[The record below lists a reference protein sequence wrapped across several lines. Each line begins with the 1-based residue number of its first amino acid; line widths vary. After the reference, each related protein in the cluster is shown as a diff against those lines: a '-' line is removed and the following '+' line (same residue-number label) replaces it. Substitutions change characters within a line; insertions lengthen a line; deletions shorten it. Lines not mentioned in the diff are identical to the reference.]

1 MGPDLRLRPV
11 GPLPTGA
18 LPHQVRPF
26 CGIVVY
32 SASLP
37 NEDFADMSANLVPSS
52 VNSASPARPETFAQ
66 MPQWGGPP
74 SAPPAEGGI
83 GEILSRSVA
92 AIKRYKWLI
101 LVVITVGVGAG
112 FALTR
117 FVSPMYV
124 VQAKVWIQ
132 DNSGGRGPV
141 SAPGILKSDQAWV
154 ELARSFSVL
163 DKVVSK
169 LALHVVPEA
178 ASDTAVVHSL
188 MPSDKLRSGTYRL
201 EVDASGTRYSLFRHK
216 DGDEKADE
224 LIEKGAVGDSIGRGV
239 GFQWQPTA
247 TALGRD
253 RTVKF
258 EVLTPREAS
267 VVLATNL
274 DVTIPFNSN
283 LLLFQLKGKS
293 SVMLATTINALVS
306 QFIAE
311 AERLKRAGLE
321 VSSTTIEEQLKLAA
335 SQLNAAQAAYE
346 SFKINAITQPTE
358 NVSVQPGISAT
369 LNPVMGQFFSDKT
382 ALDQTRRDREAL
394 QKIIDDG
401 KARGGKVAIEALR
414 GYPALMGSNPQ
425 LGNALGELDVAQA
438 ALRKLEETYT
448 DQHPMVKDKKAQ
460 IERLELQTIPQLVT
474 VSLAELKSREA
485 EMQRRVDGASVE
497 IKRIPTRT
505 IQEMQLKREVD
516 IASSMYADL
525 AGRAVSARLAERSAM
540 SDVGVLDTAVAP
552 RFPTSDTSL
561 SIFFLAVAVSIGAGL
576 GLALLLDRL
585 DKRFRYPEQATHEL
599 GLDIVGAIPSYNN
612 PRSATARLEE
622 ATQLVEAFRS
632 IALSVRTAFDGTG
645 PVQLTITSPG
655 PGDGKSFT
663 SANLASALA
672 DSGFRTV
679 IVDGDI
685 RRGELHA
692 VFGDLQQTPG
702 LVDFL
707 ADEATLEQVVLPTQH
722 HANLFVVPCGKR
734 RKHGPELLASER
746 MRLLLDDLRSRFD
759 AIIVDSAPLG
769 AGIDAFALGAAT
781 GSMLIVLRAGET
793 DRKLAQAKLTVL
805 DRMPVRIIGAI
816 LNDVGVM
823 PQFKYYH
830 YLEGYYG
837 IEEPEPSAALLGAG
851 DGRGRA

>member
-1 MGPDLRLRPV
+1 MIPR
-11 GPLPTGA
+11 
-18 LPHQVRPF
+18 
-26 CGIVVY
+26 
-32 SASLP
+32 
-37 NEDFADMSANLVPSS
+37 
-52 VNSASPARPETFAQ
+52 
-66 MPQWGGPP
+66 
-74 SAPPAEGGI
+74 
-83 GEILSRSVA
+83 A
-92 AIKRYKWLI
+92 A
-101 LVVITVGVGAG
+101 GN
-112 FALTR
+112 
-117 FVSPMYV
+117 
-124 VQAKVWIQ
+124 AKI
-132 DNSGGRGPV
+132 S
-141 SAPGILKSDQAWV
+141 
-154 ELARSFSVL
+154 
-163 DKVVSK
+163 
-169 LALHVVPEA
+169 
-178 ASDTAVVHSL
+178 
-188 MPSDKLRSGTYRL
+188 
-201 EVDASGTRYSLFRHK
+201 
-216 DGDEKADE
+216 
-224 LIEKGAVGDSIGRGV
+224 IES
-239 GFQWQPTA
+239 
-247 TALGRD
+247 
-253 RTVKF
+253 
-258 EVLTPREAS
+258 
-267 VVLATNL
+267 
-274 DVTIPFNSN
+274 
-283 LLLFQLKGKS
+283 
-293 SVMLATTINALVS
+293 
-306 QFIAE
+306 
-311 AERLKRAGLE
+311 
-321 VSSTTIEEQLKLAA
+321 
-335 SQLNAAQAAYE
+335 
-346 SFKINAITQPTE
+346 
-358 NVSVQPGISAT
+358 
-369 LNPVMGQFFSDKT
+369 
-382 ALDQTRRDREAL
+382 
-394 QKIIDDG
+394 
-401 KARGGKVAIEALR
+401 LR
-414 GYPALMGSNPQ
+414 GFPQLMGSNPQ
-425 LGNALGELDVAQA
+425 LSPALQELDVAQA
-438 ALRKLEETYT
+438 GLRKLEETYT
-448 DQHPMVKDKKAQ
+448 DQHQLVKDKKTQ
-460 IERLELQTIPQLVT
+460 IERLETQTIPQLIT
-474 VSLAELKSREA
+474 SSYAELKSREI

-561 SIFFLAVAVSIGAGL
+561 SIFFLAVAVSVGAGL

-632 IALSVRTAFDGTG
+632 IALSVRTSFDGTG

-692 VFGDLQQTPG
+692 VFGDLKQTPG

-746 MRLLLDDLRSRFD
+746 MRILLDDLRSRFD

-837 IEEPEPSAALLGAG
+837 IDEPEPSSAALLGAG
-851 DGRGRA
+851 GDSRRG

>member
-1 MGPDLRLRPV
+1 
-11 GPLPTGA
+11 
-18 LPHQVRPF
+18 
-26 CGIVVY
+26 
-32 SASLP
+32 
-37 NEDFADMSANLVPSS
+37 MSANLVPSP
-52 VNSASPARPETFAQ
+52 VTNASPARPETFSQ

-83 GEILSRSVA
+83 GEIVSRSLA
-92 AIKRYKWLI
+92 AIKRYRWLI

-112 FALTR
+112 FLLTR

-141 SAPGILKSDQAWV
+141 NAPGILKSDQAWV

-163 DKVVSK
+163 DKVVSR
-169 LALHVVPEA
+169 LALHVVPETEA
-178 ASDTAVVHSL
+178 DTAVVRTL
-188 MPSDKLRSGTYRL
+188 MPSDKLRSGVYRL
-201 EVDASGTRYSLFRHK
+201 EVDGSGARYTLFRIP
-216 DGDEKADE
+216 DTDSEKE
-224 LIEKGAVGDSIGRGV
+224 EVIEKGAVGDSIGRAV
-239 GFQWQPTA
+239 GFQWQPA
-247 TALGRD
+247 SALLGRD
-253 RTVKF
+253 RAVKF

-267 VVLATNL
+267 VALATNL

-293 SVMLATTINALVS
+293 SVLLATTINVLVS
-306 QFIAE
+306 QFISE
-311 AERLKRAGLE
+311 AERLKKAGLE
-321 VSSTTIEEQLKLAA
+321 VSSTTIEEQLKLAS

-346 SFKINAITQPTE
+346 AFKINAIVQPTE
-358 NVSVQPGISAT
+358 NVAVSPGVTGT

-382 ALDQTRRDREAL
+382 TLDQTKRDREAL
-394 QKIIDDG
+394 QRIIDDSKG
-401 KARGGKVAIEALR
+401 RGGRLSIESLR
-414 GYPALMGSNPQ
+414 GFPQLMGSNPQ
-425 LGNALGELDVAQA
+425 LSQALQELDVAQA
-438 ALRKLEETYT
+438 GLRKLEETYT
-448 DQHPMVKDKKAQ
+448 DQHQLVKDKKTQ
-460 IERLELQTIPQLVT
+460 IERLETQTIPQLIT
-474 VSLAELKSREA
+474 SSYAELKSREI

-561 SIFFLAVAVSIGAGL
+561 SIFFLAVAVSVGAGL

-632 IALSVRTAFDGTG
+632 IALSVRTSFDGTG

-692 VFGDLQQTPG
+692 VFGDLKQTPG

-746 MRLLLDDLRSRFD
+746 MRILLDDLRSRFD

-837 IEEPEPSAALLGAG
+837 IDEPEPSSAALLGAG
-851 DGRGRA
+851 GDSRRG

>member
-1 MGPDLRLRPV
+1 
-11 GPLPTGA
+11 
-18 LPHQVRPF
+18 
-26 CGIVVY
+26 
-32 SASLP
+32 
-37 NEDFADMSANLVPSS
+37 MSANLVPSP
-52 VNSASPARPETFAQ
+52 VTNASPARPETFSQ
-66 MPQWGGPP
+66 MPPWGGPP

-83 GEILSRSVA
+83 GEIVSRSLA
-92 AIKRYKWLI
+92 AIKRYRWLI

-112 FALTR
+112 FLLTR

-141 SAPGILKSDQAWV
+141 NAPGILKSDQAWV

-163 DKVVSK
+163 DKVVSR
-169 LALHVVPEA
+169 LALHVVPETEA
-178 ASDTAVVHSL
+178 DTAVVRTL
-188 MPSDKLRSGTYRL
+188 MPSDKLRSGVYRL
-201 EVDASGTRYSLFRHK
+201 EVDGSGARYTLFRIP
-216 DGDEKADE
+216 DTDSEKE
-224 LIEKGAVGDSIGRGV
+224 EVIEKGAVGDSIGRAV
-239 GFQWQPTA
+239 GFQWQPA
-247 TALGRD
+247 SALLGRD

-267 VVLATNL
+267 VALATNL

-293 SVMLATTINALVS
+293 SVLLATTINVLVS
-306 QFIAE
+306 QFISE
-311 AERLKRAGLE
+311 AERLKKAGLE
-321 VSSTTIEEQLKLAA
+321 VSSTTIEEQLKLAS

-346 SFKINAITQPTE
+346 AFKINAIVQPTE
-358 NVSVQPGISAT
+358 NVAVSPGVTGT

-382 ALDQTRRDREAL
+382 TLDQTKRDREAL
-394 QKIIDDG
+394 QRIIDDSKG
-401 KARGGKVAIEALR
+401 RGGRLSIESLR
-414 GYPALMGSNPQ
+414 GFPQLMGSNPQ
-425 LGNALGELDVAQA
+425 LSQALQELDVAQA
-438 ALRKLEETYT
+438 GLRKLEETYT
-448 DQHPMVKDKKAQ
+448 DQHQLVKDKKTQ
-460 IERLELQTIPQLVT
+460 IERLETQTIPQLIT
-474 VSLAELKSREA
+474 SSYAELKSREI

-632 IALSVRTAFDGTG
+632 IALSVRTSFDGTG

-692 VFGDLQQTPG
+692 VFGDLKQTPG

-746 MRLLLDDLRSRFD
+746 MRILLDDLRSRFD

-837 IEEPEPSAALLGAG
+837 IDEPEPSSAALLGAG
-851 DGRGRA
+851 GDSRRG